1 MNQDYLA
8 LKKNTLEMTAG
19 VKADY
24 EHTILRLDNLENR
37 IDKNKEIERQKFQ
50 NLELYLQER

>member
-19 VKADY
+19 VKAYY

>member
-37 IDKNKEIERQKFQ
+37 IDKNK
-50 NLELYLQER
+50 